1 MNTEICPSNH
11 ALQIVLAVMKPLGVI
26 LRPTFTEAA
35 SCGLNIVRSL
45 FRSILGSHLVILWVA
60 LKSSP
65 SRCHIVS
72 PHAHQPS
79 HAITS
84 TPPPP
89 DLSEN
94 SVSPAASPTTVA
106 RTLSD
111 TYGRSQDA
119 EDCPLWDLTKEHKV
133 WRPHKNKGVW
143 FPVCSETANVSSHY
157 KEAGLVLSRLL
168 AHMKSKWNLSCHC
181 DWKLDFC
188 IFEVHFYTSV
198 HADNTHML
206 NIFVICDHFP
216 QMWIILFW
224 NCSLVSDL
232 NSKKFK
238 STVNNTL

>member
-1 MNTEICPSNH
+1 MKAELRPSH
-11 ALQIVLAVMKPLGVI
+11 HPVQLVLAMMKPLGVF
-26 LRPTFTEAA
+26 LRPTFTKAA
-35 SCGLNIVRSL
+35 YCGLIIVRSL
-45 FRSILGSHLVILWVA
+45 LESILGSDFVILWVT

-72 PHAHQPS
+72 PHAHQSS

-84 TPPPP
+84 TPFPP
-89 DLSEN
+89 DLSKN
-94 SVSPAASPTTVA
+94 SVSPASSPTTVA

-111 TYGRSQDA
+111 THGRSQDA
-119 EDCPLWDLTKEHKV
+119 EDWPFWELTKEHKV

-143 FPVCSETANVSSHY
+143 FSVCSETANVSSHH
-157 KEAGLVLSRLL
+157 KKAGSVLSSLL
-168 AHMKSKWNLSCHC
+168 AHMKSKLNLSCHC

-216 QMWIILFW
+216 QM
-224 NCSLVSDL
+224 
-232 NSKKFK
+232 
-238 STVNNTL
+238 